1 MKNKITVAGI
11 GPGSFDYIS
20 PAALKKIQSAK
31 ILIGSQRA
39 LSYFATDNQI
49 SCKITGDISTTIK
62 FIRENILIDDVVVM
76 ASGDPGYY
84 SILDTL
90 RKEFSTTEIEV
101 IPSISSMQL
110 AFAKLSMSWYNAAL
124 LSFHGRKPSEEK
136 LKYEPNKII
145 GMLTDGE
152 NNSHTI
158 ADILKKNGWRDET
171 KITVCARLSYE
182 DEKIF
187 TTTLDEIK
195 NYEIFKHCILIV
207 RE

>member
-1 MKNKITVAGI
+1 
-11 GPGSFDYIS
+11 
-20 PAALKKIQSAK
+20 
-31 ILIGSQRA
+31 
-39 LSYFATDNQI
+39 
-49 SCKITGDISTTIK
+49 
-62 FIRENILIDDVVVM
+62 
-76 ASGDPGYY
+76 
-84 SILDTL
+84 
-90 RKEFSTTEIEV
+90 
-101 IPSISSMQL
+101 
-110 AFAKLSMSWYNAAL
+110 
-124 LSFHGRKPSEEK
+124 
-136 LKYEPNKII
+136 
-145 GMLTDGE
+145 MLTDGE